1 MGMSNNFLSQ
11 EEINALLSGEAV
23 DDNNAESETDK
34 SEAIEDTITEID
46 KDLLGEIGNISMGSA
61 STALYQLINQQVNI
75 TTPVVS
81 VTTLREIKAGFETP
95 NVVVDIEYIA
105 GIVGRNILI
114 IRNDDGLV
122 ISNLMM
128 GGDGKIGDSHELSE
142 LEVSAVSEAMNQM
155 IGSAATSMATM
166 FGRKV
171 DISPPTA
178 KVVTDDNIP
187 ISDAIPEDQPI
198 VKVSFKMTIGD
209 LVDSSIMQIFP
220 IETAKNIV
228 AIMTGEDNIQEAE
241 EPKVE
246 DKAEE
251 SIVNKE
257 INTEHNMPTSQPQMQ
272 YDPAGQVQQ
281 QQMQYQQPQMQ
292 YAQPQMMQQPQMQYQ
307 GQPMQYGYGQPQ
319 MQYQGQQMPYQQPVE
334 VHKAAFEPL
343 GQQNEVPPIKNIDLI
358 MDVPLD
364 ISVVLGRTKKS
375 IQDILNLGAGS
386 LIELQKLAEEPV
398 EILVNG
404 KQIALGEVVVVDENF
419 GVRITNIVN
428 GADRLK
434 TLSRN

>member
-11 EEINALLSGEAV
+11 EEINALLSGEAM
-23 DDNNAESETDK
+23 DNNAESEADK
-34 SEAIEDTITEID
+34 SEVIEDTITDID

-81 VTTLREIKAGFETP
+81 VTTLKEIKAGFETP
-95 NVVVDIEYIA
+95 NVVVDIEYIT

-128 GGDGKIGDSHELSE
+128 GGDGKVTDSHELSE

-228 AIMTGEDNIQEAE
+228 AIMTGEDNMQEAE
-241 EPKVE
+241 EKVE
-246 DKAEE
+246 AKTEE
-251 SIVNKE
+251 PIVNKE
-257 INTEHNMPTSQPQMQ
+257 INTEPNMAASQPQMM
-272 YDPAGQVQQ
+272 QQ
-281 QQMQYQQPQMQ
+281 PEQMQYDQSQMMNGQMQ
-292 YAQPQMMQQPQMQYQ
+292 YGYGQPQMMQQPQMQYQ
-307 GQPMQYGYGQPQ
+307 GQPMQYGYGQMPP
-319 MQYQGQQMPYQQPVE
+319 QYQQPMQYQQPVE

-343 GQQNEVPPIKNIDLI
+343 GEQSAVPPIKNIDLI

-434 TLSRN
+434 TLSKN

>member
-11 EEINALLSGEAV
+11 EEINALLSGESL
-23 DDNNAESETDK
+23 DTEDNSALSSADTNL
-34 SEAIEDTITEID
+34 EDTITDTD

-81 VTTLREIKAGFETP
+81 VTTLKEIKAGFETP
-95 NVVVDIEYIA
+95 NIVLDIEYIA

-114 IRNDDGLV
+114 IKTYDGLV

-128 GGDGKIGDSHELSE
+128 GGDGNVTDVHELSE
-142 LEVSAVSEAMNQM
+142 LEISAVSEAMNQM

-171 DISPPTA
+171 DISPPNA
-178 KVVTDDNIP
+178 RVVTDSSEP
-187 ISDAIPEDQPI
+187 LSTAIPEDQPI

-209 LVDSSIMQIFP
+209 IVDSNIMQIFP

-228 AIMTGEDNIQEAE
+228 AIMTGED
-241 EPKVE
+241 
-246 DKAEE
+246 KAEE
-251 SIVNKE
+251 APAPQPEPELPKEEPIINKE
-257 INTEHNMPTSQPQMQ
+257 INAEPEMQPQMQ
-272 YDPAGQVQQ
+272 YSEPQMQPQQ
-281 QQMQYQQPQMQ
+281 QPQQQYAPQPQMQ
-292 YAQPQMMQQPQMQYQ
+292 QQYGMQQPQM
-307 GQPMQYGYGQPQ
+307 YGGQPQ
-319 MQYQGQQMPYQQPVE
+319 QYVQPE
-334 VHKAAFEPL
+334 VHQAAFEPL
-343 GQQNEVPPIKNIDLI
+343 TEQSSVPPIKNIDLI

-386 LIELQKLAEEPV
+386 LIELDKLAEEPV

-419 GVRITNIVN
+419 GVRITSIVSN
-428 GADRLK
+428 AERLK
-434 TLSRN
+434 SLKK

>member
-11 EEINALLSGEAV
+11 EEINALLSGEST
-23 DDNNAESETDK
+23 DSEDNNVSSDVN
-34 SEAIEDTITEID
+34 EDMEDAITETD

-81 VTTLREIKAGFETP
+81 VTTLKEIKEGFETP
-95 NVVVDIEYIA
+95 NIVLDIEYIA

-114 IRNDDGLV
+114 IKTYDGLV

-128 GGDGKIGDSHELSE
+128 GGDGKVTDVHELSE
-142 LEVSAVSEAMNQM
+142 LEISAVSEAMNQM

-171 DISPPTA
+171 DISPPTS
-178 KVVTDDNIP
+178 KVVTDDLVP
-187 ISDAIPEDQPI
+187 ISDSIPEDQPI

-209 LVDSSIMQIFP
+209 IVDSNIMQIFP

-228 AIMTGEDNIQEAE
+228 AIMTGEDSANKTSESQPEKLKE
-241 EPKVE
+241 EP
-246 DKAEE
+246 
-251 SIVNKE
+251 IVNKE
-257 INTEHNMPTSQPQMQ
+257 IHTQPEPQMQQNVSEPQMQYEQPQMQ
-272 YDPAGQVQQ
+272 MQQQQYAPQ
-281 QQMQYQQPQMQ
+281 QQMQ
-292 YAQPQMMQQPQMQYQ
+292 
-307 GQPMQYGYGQPQ
+307 GYGQPQ
-319 MQYQGQQMPYQQPVE
+319 MQSYMQQPQMYGGGQVQQYAQPVE
-334 VHKAAFEPL
+334 VHQAAFEPL
-343 GQQNEVPPIKNIDLI
+343 TPQNSVPPIKNIDLI

-386 LIELQKLAEEPV
+386 LIELDKLAEEPV

-419 GVRITNIVN
+419 GVRITSIVSN
-428 GADRLK
+428 VERLK
-434 TLSRN
+434 SLK

>member
-11 EEINALLSGEAV
+11 EEINALLSGESL
-23 DDNNAESETDK
+23 DTEDNSALSSADTNL
-34 SEAIEDTITEID
+34 EDTITDTD

-81 VTTLREIKAGFETP
+81 VTTLKEIKAGFETP
-95 NVVVDIEYIA
+95 NIVLDIEYIA

-114 IRNDDGLV
+114 IKTYDGLV

-128 GGDGKIGDSHELSE
+128 GGDGNVTDVHELSE
-142 LEVSAVSEAMNQM
+142 LEISAVSEAMNQM

-171 DISPPTA
+171 DISPPNA
-178 KVVTDDNIP
+178 RVVTDSSEP
-187 ISDAIPEDQPI
+187 LSTAIPEDQPI

-209 LVDSSIMQIFP
+209 IVDSNIMQIFP

-228 AIMTGEDNIQEAE
+228 AIMTGED
-241 EPKVE
+241 
-246 DKAEE
+246 KAEE
-251 SIVNKE
+251 APAPQPEPELPKEEPMVNKE
-257 INTEHNMPTSQPQMQ
+257 INAEPE
-272 YDPAGQVQQ
+272 
-281 QQMQYQQPQMQ
+281 
-292 YAQPQMMQQPQMQYQ
+292 MQQPQMQYSEPQ
-307 GQPMQYGYGQPQ
+307 MQQQQYAPQPQMQQQYGMQQPMYGYGQPQ
-319 MQYQGQQMPYQQPVE
+319 MQQYGMQQPQMYGGQPQQYAQPVE
-334 VHKAAFEPL
+334 VHQAAFEPL
-343 GQQNEVPPIKNIDLI
+343 TPQSSVPPIKNIDLI

-386 LIELQKLAEEPV
+386 LIELDKLAEEPV

-404 KQIALGEVVVVDENF
+404 KQIALGEVVVVGENF
-419 GVRITNIVN
+419 GVRITSIVSN
-428 GADRLK
+428 AERLK
-434 TLSRN
+434 SLKK